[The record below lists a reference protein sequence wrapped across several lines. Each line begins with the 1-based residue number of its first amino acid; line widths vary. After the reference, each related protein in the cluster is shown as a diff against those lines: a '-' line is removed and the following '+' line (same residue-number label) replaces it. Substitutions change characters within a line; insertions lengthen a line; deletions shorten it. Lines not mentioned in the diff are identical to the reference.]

1 MEESGQNRLRVI
13 HKYVWIEWW
22 RVRALHEARLT
33 KAYLPAFVVGEK
45 SCIVQLHTCSHVN
58 AACETPAGS
67 SISSPRQKRFPS
79 DARPNKER

>member
-13 HKYVWIEWW
+13 HKYVWMKGW
-22 RVRALHEARLT
+22 RISALSEARLT
-33 KAYLPAFVVGEK
+33 KAYLPAFVVGE
-45 SCIVQLHTCSHVN
+45 SRIVQLHTCSHVN
-58 AACETPAGS
+58 AACGAPAGS

>member
-22 RVRALHEARLT
+22 RVRALNEARLT
-33 KAYLPAFVVGEK
+33 KAYLPAFVVGGELV
-45 SCIVQLHTCSHVN
+45 VQLHICSHVN
-58 AACETPAGS
+58 AACGAPAGS

>member
-13 HKYVWIEWW
+13 HKYVWIKWR
-22 RVRALHEARLT
+22 RVRALNEARLT

-58 AACETPAGS
+58 AACEAPAGS
-67 SISSPRQKRFPS
+67 FGSPPTQKRPPRRS
-79 DARPNKER
+79 ATD